1 MKTKN
6 RKQIILTSSIILLFA
21 LYLMSGIY
29 SLENGQK
36 ALVVRF
42 GKVVKEVSDS
52 GIHYSLPWLVDKT
65 TKVYTSEV
73 QTISIREKLDKKLER
88 LTGDENLIVVNALIS
103 YDIKD
108 LFNYIYKCNDVKKAL
123 QSVGQMCLSREL
135 TRMTVDDVMTT
146 GSTLCDASRALFEGG
161 ADSVSALTLTYR
173 DESSASII

>member
-6 RKQIILTSSIILLFA
+6 RKQVILTSSIILLFA

-36 ALVVRF
+36 ALIIRF
-42 GKVVKEVSDS
+42 GKVIKEISDS
-52 GIHYSLPWLVDKT
+52 GIHYSLPRPEGKT

-73 QTISIREKLDKKLER
+73 KTISIREKLDKKLER
-88 LTGDENLIVVNALIS
+88 LTGDENLIVINALIS

-123 QSVGQMCLSREL
+123 QSVGQSRL
-135 TRMTVDDVMTT
+135 ARISHRAAMRPH
-146 GSTLCDASRALFEGG
+146 SRL
-161 ADSVSALTLTYR
+161 R
-173 DESSASII
+173 